1 MICEGKKKKKLIKEQ
16 FYKGVQK
23 QREKREGREIDR
35 ERNLL
40 VIEDEP
46 EQNPT
51 TILNTQTQ
59 AESESLSK
67 H

>member
-1 MICEGKKKKKLIKEQ
+1 MICEEKKA
-16 FYKGVQK
+16 YH
-23 QREKREGREIDR
+23 
-35 ERNLL
+35 
-40 VIEDEP
+40 

-51 TILNTQTQ
+51 TILKTQTQ